1 MGRAVSVHG
10 IALRVAYESHAGQV
24 DAQGR
29 DYFDHHVQGVYE
41 RIADA
46 EVYEG
51 KRVVGARVVAWLHDV
66 VEDTPTTLDDLRDEG
81 LPDEVVNAV
90 DAITR
95 RAGEQ
100 YAAYIE
106 RVRLNP
112 IARIVKLADN
122 AQNLADNDALAAVDP
137 VKAASLKRRYLAA
150 RERLEET
157 S

>member
-1 MGRAVSVHG
+1 VNPVRLHDLTAGLAIEAHSG
-10 IALRVAYESHAGQV
+10 QKDAL
-24 DAQGR
+24 GR
-29 DYFDHHVQGVYE
+29 DYCGRHV
-41 RIADA
+41 AD
-46 EVYEG
+46 VVR
-51 KRVVGARVVAWLHDV
+51 RVEQSHGRSATLLAVAWLHDV
-66 VEDTPTTLDDLRDEG
+66 VEDTTTTLDDLRDEG
-81 LPDEVVNAV
+81 LPDDVVNAV

-122 AQNLADNDALAAVDP
+122 AQNLADNEALRAVDP